1 MHENTNLHGLLN
13 ARRSLILLNRAS
25 KHADA
30 ALKEVEANAADGS
43 KVVQIVCDLCDF
55 QSVRIAAEKI
65 CSDYDHL
72 AGLFL
77 NAGIMAQKDQ
87 RTKDGFDRQ
96 MQANHLSGFLLTSL
110 LFKLLENGAEY
121 VSLMSP
127 CLSPFPLTA
136 PLPE

>member
-1 MHENTNLHGLLN
+1 M
-13 ARRSLILLNRAS
+13 LNRAS

-30 ALKEVEANAADGS
+30 ALKEVQDNAADGA

-55 QSVRIAAEKI
+55 ESVRLAAEKI
-65 CSDYDHL
+65 CSDYDNL
-72 AGLFL
+72 DGLFL

-110 LFKLLENGAEY
+110 LFDLLEKGAEY
-121 VSLMSP
+121 VS
-127 CLSPFPLTA
+127 
-136 PLPE
+136 